1 MLFSE
6 RLREL
11 RAEKKLTQIELGKK
25 TGLSNGCIAML
36 EINKREP
43 SGNTLIAL
51 SNFFE
56 CSIDYLLGRE
66 DDLGNVVVQST
77 DPPISAEEKQLL
89 ENFRALPDDLKHRAN
104 NYLQSLSDAA
114 RQERLTMFQ
123 K

>member
-11 RAEKKLTQIELGKK
+11 RAEKKLTQIELEKK

-114 RQERLTMFQ
+114 RQERLTVFQ

>member
-1 MLFSE
+1 MNFSE

-11 RAEKKLTQIELGKK
+11 RAEKDVTQIELAKK

-43 SGNTLIAL
+43 TGNTLIAL

-66 DDLGNVVVQST
+66 DDLGVIQVYPQT
-77 DPPISAEEKQLL
+77 DKLDTLNADEQKLL
-89 ENFRALPDDLKHRAN
+89 RNFENKKSPYFSYLP
-104 NYLQSLSDAA
+104 YTTTQILSK
-114 RQERLTMFQ
+114 T
-123 K
+123 